1 MLRRTF
7 FVGLALFGMAA
18 AAQAGPMFVYIVV
31 DPTTTAGAGV
41 PGAGGFSV
49 TSSKSGAGKFQV
61 YAVDDIA
68 GSNGIKSY
76 QVKING
82 TLTSLLNRTTTGAW
96 NDTDAAGPYAE
107 AMNDVRTA
115 TAGTGITSG
124 GQNPTNPFFVKG
136 FGISAGN
143 LVASNTAGAPNF
155 DPTSTTA
162 ATSGQWGVY
171 SAVNAAM
178 PNNAGLTSGPT
189 DPSKGA
195 SGAVRNAFLLAEGD
209 YTGAAPTIDLQTAG
223 GTSFNYFTSA
233 SGTSGA
239 AAVAPQ
245 ISAVNPFGVPEP
257 ATVTLLG
264 LAFVGGLGLVRRR
277 R

>member
-1 MLRRTF
+1 
-7 FVGLALFGMAA
+7 MAT
-18 AAQAGPMFVYIVV
+18 AAQAGPMFVYLVV
-31 DPTTTAGAGV
+31 DPTTTAGAAV

-49 TSSKSGAGKFQV
+49 TSSKNGAGTFQL
-61 YAVDDIA
+61 YAVDDVT
-68 GSNGIKSY
+68 GSFGIKSY
-76 QVKING
+76 QVKLNG
-82 TLTSLLNRTTTGAW
+82 TIQTLLNRTTTGAW
-96 NDTDAAGPYAE
+96 NDVDAAGPYAE

-115 TAGTGITSG
+115 NAATGTTSG

-143 LVASNTAGAPNF
+143 LVASNTGGAPGF

-162 ATSGQWGVY
+162 ATSGQWGIY
-171 SAVNAAM
+171 SAANAAM
-178 PNNAGLTSGPT
+178 PGFVGLTSGPT

-195 SGAVRNAFLLAEGD
+195 DGAVRNAFLLAEGN
-209 YTGAAPTIDLQTAG
+209 YTGAAPTIDLVTAG
-223 GTSFNYFTSA
+223 GTAFNYFTSA

-239 AAVAPQ
+239 AAVAQ
-245 ISAVNPFGVPEP
+245 VVAANPFGVPEP

-264 LAFVGGLGLVRRR
+264 LALVGGSGLIRRR